1 MITNALQF
9 LLHTV
14 LGLFTIALL
23 LRFYLQATNAP
34 FHNPV
39 SQAVIAITAFAV
51 KPLRRIV
58 PSWGKLDLSTL
69 VLAWFSQFLLYLG
82 LLLTQDFPL
91 LVAGYMVW
99 IALAGLALV
108 GILKFSIY
116 IFLYAVILHAIL
128 SWLNPHTVITPALNA
143 LTRPVMLPVQRHV
156 PRLGGIDLSPLVIFI
171 LAQLL
176 LILIVTPLELQ
187 LLRLF

>member
-14 LGLFTIALL
+14 LELFTIALL

>member
-82 LLLTQDFPL
+82 LLLSQDFPL
-91 LVAGYMVW
+91 LVAGHMVW

-128 SWLNPHTVITPALNA
+128 SWLNPHTAITPALNA

-187 LLRLF
+187 LFRLF

>member
-1 MITNALQF
+1 MISNALQF

-14 LGLFTIALL
+14 LGLFTIAVL
-23 LRFYLQATNAP
+23 LRFYLQAVNAP

-58 PSWGKLDLSTL
+58 PNWGKLDLSTL
-69 VLAWFSQFLLYLG
+69 VLAWSSQFLLYLG

-91 LVAGYMVW
+91 MVAGPMVW
-99 IALAGLALV
+99 VALAGLALV

-116 IFLYAVILHAIL
+116 IFLYAVIMHAIL
-128 SWLNPHTVITPALNA
+128 SWLNPNTIITPALNA

-156 PRLGGIDLSPLVIFI
+156 PRLGGIDLSPVVIFI
-171 LAQLL
+171 AAQLL
-176 LILIVTPLELQ
+176 LMLIVAPLEAQMLG
-187 LLRLF
+187 LF

>member
-91 LVAGYMVW
+91 LVAGHMVW
-99 IALAGLALV
+99 IALAGLALG

>member
-1 MITNALQF
+1 MISNAIQF

-14 LGLFTIALL
+14 LGLFTIAVL
-23 LRFYLQATNAP
+23 LRFYLQAVNAP

-69 VLAWFSQFLLYLG
+69 LLAWSSQFLLHLG

-91 LVAGYMVW
+91 LVAGPMVW
-99 IALAGLALV
+99 VALAGLALV
-108 GILKFSIY
+108 GMLKFSIY

-128 SWLNPHTVITPALNA
+128 SWLNPHTIITPALNA

-156 PRLGGIDLSPLVIFI
+156 PRLGGIDLSPVVIFI
-171 LAQLL
+171 AAQLL
-176 LILIVTPLELQ
+176 LMLIVAPLEAQ
-187 LLRLF
+187 MFGLF

>member
-91 LVAGYMVW
+91 LVAGHMVW